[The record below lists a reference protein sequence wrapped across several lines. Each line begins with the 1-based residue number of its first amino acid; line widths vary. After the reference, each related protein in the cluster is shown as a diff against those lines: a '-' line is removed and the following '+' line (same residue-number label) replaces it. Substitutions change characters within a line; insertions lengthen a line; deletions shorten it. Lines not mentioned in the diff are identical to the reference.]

1 MENNRRSLHLKSKC
15 ERRAMSDDV
24 EEMAEE
30 EDLEF
35 KDELELRD
43 YNDEKD

>member
-1 MENNRRSLHLKSKC
+1 
-15 ERRAMSDDV
+15 MSDDL
-24 EEMAEE
+24 EETAEE
-30 EDLEF
+30 EELEF

>member
-1 MENNRRSLHLKSKC
+1 
-15 ERRAMSDDV
+15 MSDDV
-24 EEMAEE
+24 EETAEE
-30 EDLEF
+30 EELEF